1 MGLGVLLNTARVYG
15 CEAAAP
21 AVSDGM
27 QMKTHNEVV
36 DRLNKPLTI
45 VDSTLG
51 EGEKAAGA
59 VFSNI
64 EKYRIAQSLADA
76 GVSQIIVGSPS
87 LGNEDKTAVRHI
99 ARMGLD
105 ASIMSL
111 NRTEIS
117 DIDASIDCDVDAVQ
131 ITVPSTML
139 QLQALYGKDIEWALD
154 KVYETV
160 AYAVEHGLYVSLIA
174 EDASRADLSDI
185 IEFAKTAKS
194 CHADRFGYS
203 DSIGV
208 EDPFTCNDR
217 IDMIRKISGID
228 IGIVARNDFGMATAN
243 TIAAVKAGAKF
254 ASVTSMGI
262 GQRAGCAPLEEVALA
277 AKQMLGIDTGIDLTK
292 LRTIAESVSSASGIA
307 IWPTKPVIGS
317 KCYAQEAGFIGNYA
331 VTEPYDPAI
340 VGMERQNIIGKHSAR
355 NTVAETLKS
364 MNVDIGIDDAENLLG
379 LVRRAATQMH
389 RSLTPS
395 ELYLLYEDM
404 MSGIDTFDIE
414 SEQ

>member
-1 MGLGVLLNTARVYG
+1 M
-15 CEAAAP
+15 E
-21 AVSDGM
+21 
-27 QMKTHNEVV
+27 THSEVV

-76 GVSQIIVGSPS
+76 GVPQLVVGNPS
-87 LGNEDKTAVRHI
+87 LGPDDKVAVKHI
-99 ARMGLD
+99 AKMGLNS
-105 ASIMSL
+105 SIMSI

-117 DIDASIDCDVDAVQ
+117 DIDDSLECDVDAVQ
-131 ITVPSTML
+131 ISVPSTIL
-139 QLQALYGKDIEWALD
+139 QLQALYGKDIDWALD

-160 AYAVEHGLYVSLIA
+160 SYAVDHGLYVSLVA

-185 IEFAKTAKS
+185 IEFAKTAKTAK
-194 CHADRFGYS
+194 ADRFGYA

-217 IDMIRKISGID
+217 VDMIKKISGID
-228 IGIVARNDFGMATAN
+228 IEIFARNDFGLATAN

-254 ASVTSMGI
+254 TNVTSMGI

-277 AKQMLGIDTGIDLTK
+277 AKQMLKIDPGVDLTK
-292 LRTIAESVSSASGIA
+292 LRPIAESVSSASGIA

-355 NTVAETLKS
+355 NTISETLKA
-364 MNVDIGIDDAENLLG
+364 MNVDIGIEDAETLLG

-389 RSLTPS
+389 RSLTPG

-404 MSGIDTFDIE
+404 MSGIDTFDIK
-414 SEQ
+414 SQ